1 MRKKSSSFFFSF
13 FQTLFSLLLKWLVFI
28 AAKITLI
35 LKQFNYLSICPK
47 AWLNSETSL
56 RKQSVSLLV
65 MQEAYVA
72 EISFAAKKHDK
83 AFGSGHKCF
92 LLSVPK

>member
-1 MRKKSSSFFFSF
+1 
-13 FQTLFSLLLKWLVFI
+13 
-28 AAKITLI
+28 
-35 LKQFNYLSICPK
+35 
-47 AWLNSETSL
+47 
-56 RKQSVSLLV
+56 

-92 LLSVPK
+92 LRSVPK